1 LPRGR
6 SIFGMVA
13 GGGCRCCRRRLSL
26 SRSLITGSR
35 QSAEKLSASS
45 PRGFPTAAL
54 PNPGALEGR
63 RAANAGQYSRA
74 PASSSQQ
81 QLLSLVDEQFEATAG
96 RHEQPAEAVAPA
108 APVVRQ
114 RVTIGL
120 CPMT

>member
-1 LPRGR
+1 
-6 SIFGMVA
+6 VA
-13 GGGCRCCRRRLSL
+13 L
-26 SRSLITGSR
+26 
-35 QSAEKLSASS
+35 
-45 PRGFPTAAL
+45 PTAAL

-63 RAANAGQYSRA
+63 RAANAGQYCQYSRA